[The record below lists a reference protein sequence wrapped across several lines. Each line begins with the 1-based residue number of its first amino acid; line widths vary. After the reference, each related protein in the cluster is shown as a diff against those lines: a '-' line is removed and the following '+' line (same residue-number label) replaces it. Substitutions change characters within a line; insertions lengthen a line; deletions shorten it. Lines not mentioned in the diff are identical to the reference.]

1 MAESVDIRARLDLND
16 SDFLNDLFALDKNE
30 KVQIIKV
37 FEKISKLAWEQ
48 IYQDAGLK
56 WEKIDPIPPRLIRHL
71 TKNKQLSLYSIRITQ
86 AKRAVVTR
94 DGEFM
99 RFLALPPDHD
109 STYA

>member
-1 MAESVDIRARLDLND
+1 MSSSQAAPVRLDLND
-16 SDFLNDLFALDKNE
+16 SDFLKDLFALDKND

-37 FEKISKLAWEQ
+37 FEKISKLTWAQ

-56 WEKIDPIPPRLIRHL
+56 WEKIDPVPPRLMRHL
-71 TKNKQLSLYSIRITQ
+71 TKDKQLSLYSIRVTQ

>member
-1 MAESVDIRARLDLND
+1 MVGSVDIRARLYLND
-16 SDFLNDLFALDKNE
+16 SDFLEDLFAVDKNE

-37 FEKISKLAWEQ
+37 FEKISKLTWEQ

-71 TKNKQLSLYSIRITQ
+71 AKNKQLSLYSIRVTQ

-94 DGEFM
+94 DGDFM

-109 STYA
+109 SIYA

>member
-1 MAESVDIRARLDLND
+1 MTGSPVSYVRLDLND
-16 SDFLNDLFALDKNE
+16 NDFLKDLFALDKND
-30 KVQIIKV
+30 KVQVIKV
-37 FEKISKLAWEQ
+37 LEKISKLTWPQ

-56 WEKIDPIPPRLIRHL
+56 WEKINPVPPRLVRHL
-71 TKNKQLSLYSIRITQ
+71 TKEKQLSLYSIRVTQ

>member
-37 FEKISKLAWEQ
+37 FEKISKLTWEQ

-71 TKNKQLSLYSIRITQ
+71 TKYKQLSLYSIRITQ

>member
-1 MAESVDIRARLDLND
+1 MAGSPAAYVRLNLND
-16 SDFLNDLFALDKNE
+16 SDFLEDLFAPDKND
-30 KVQIIKV
+30 KVQIIKAL
-37 FEKISKLAWEQ
+37 EKISKLTWPQ

-56 WEKIDPIPPRLIRHL
+56 WEKIDPVPPRLVRHL
-71 TKNKQLSLYSIRITQ
+71 SKEKQLSLYSIRVTQ

-94 DGEFM
+94 DGDHM

>member
-1 MAESVDIRARLDLND
+1 MVGSVDIRARLYLND
-16 SDFLNDLFALDKNE
+16 SEFLEDLFALDKNE

-37 FEKISKLAWEQ
+37 FEEISKLTWEQ

-71 TKNKQLSLYSIRITQ
+71 AKNKQLSLYSIRVTQ

-94 DGEFM
+94 DGDFM

-109 STYA
+109 SIYA

>member
-1 MAESVDIRARLDLND
+1 MESSSVARVRLDLND
-16 SDFLNDLFALDKNE
+16 RDFVADLFALEKND
-30 KVQIIKV
+30 KVQALKQ
-37 FEKISKLAWEQ
+37 FEKISKLTWTQ
-48 IYQDAGLK
+48 VYQDPGLK
-56 WEKIDPIPPRLIRHL
+56 WEKIDPVPPALVRHL
-71 TKNKQLSLYSIRITQ
+71 TKNKQLSLYSIRLTQ

>member
-1 MAESVDIRARLDLND
+1 MAGSVDIRVRLDLND

-37 FEKISKLAWEQ
+37 FEKISKLTWEQ

>member
-1 MAESVDIRARLDLND
+1 MAGSVDIRVRLDLND

-37 FEKISKLAWEQ
+37 FEKISKLTWEQ

-56 WEKIDPIPPRLIRHL
+56 LEKIDPIPPRLIRHL

>member
-1 MAESVDIRARLDLND
+1 MAESEDIRVRLDLND
-16 SDFLNDLFALDKNE
+16 SDFLEDLFSLDKSD
-30 KVQIIKV
+30 KVQVIKV
-37 FEKISKLAWEQ
+37 LEKISKLTWPQ

-56 WEKIDPIPPRLIRHL
+56 WEKIDPVPPRLVRHL
-71 TKNKQLSLYSIRITQ
+71 TKEKQLSLYSIRVTQ